1 MEPGN
6 HESSATECKFSTL
19 TEPHELLDFA
29 RKCPEKMTKD
39 VMKLSSSLFEKKQTV
54 VVMLTYCSNNNCLNS
69 DLLHV
74 DKEQVKS

>member
-6 HESSATECKFSTL
+6 DESSATECKFSTL
-19 TEPHELLDFA
+19 TEPHRLLDFA

-39 VMKLSSSLFEKKQTV
+39 VMKLSSSLFEKKQTA
-54 VVMLTYCSNNNCLNS
+54 VVMLTYCSNNCLNS

-74 DKEQVKS
+74 DNEQVRS